1 MTVAELTARIS
12 VIGEAGVRQ
21 AFTRITQSARTAG
34 ESIRTMADSMRLLE
48 LAGNVLSR
56 VSGVQVAM
64 SFDSQV
70 RALAGYQKSAKDL
83 EAQLARLQELAK
95 LPGLGLSEVRMGV
108 LNLQAA
114 GLSSKLAERSLAA
127 FGNALAQAGRGK
139 DDLAGVILALGQ
151 ISSKGK
157 VSAEEINQLAERVP
171 QIRTAL
177 QGAFGTADTEKIQ
190 KMGVSATQAIER
202 IVAQLEKIPKAT
214 TGARVTLE
222 NLQDAFDRMTLPIG
236 RGILDVFMGSAS
248 SGEQLIVTL
257 QKMTTAIGEVLS
269 AVGKS
274 GVIADMFAMLTSGTG
289 NFGKQ
294 WQSTIADATGNFLA
308 FIGHIPQLWNGMV
321 KDMGSAW
328 SVFWQNF
335 MVSVRNGLRDM
346 IEEVADKAKRIG
358 GFFGVRTAGIDTLMR
373 REARVPY
380 GQPGGIGDVLAKI
393 EATGAKYGAR
403 IRAKLG
409 PQGLP
414 EGLIFDTRK
423 PGPVIPGGETGED
436 KAEKSRKTLQK
447 IEANT
452 RRSADALDLRT
463 QTIGGGKLGALGVTG
478 TELAAMGM
486 RASNDM
492 TRAKPISA
500 DSMVNRGIKQMIQ
513 NNLGF
518 AVNGGRSLPVR

>member
-1 MTVAELTARIS
+1 MTVAELTAKIS
-12 VIGEAGVRQ
+12 VIGEAGARQ
-21 AFTRITQSARTAG
+21 AFVRLGQSARTAG

-70 RALAGYQKSAKDL
+70 RALAGYQKNAKDL
-83 EAQLARLQELAK
+83 EAQLARLQEIAK

-108 LNLQAA
+108 LSLEAA
-114 GLSSKLAERSLAA
+114 GLSARLAERSISA
-127 FGNALAQAGRGK
+127 FGNAIAQAGRGK
-139 DDLAGVILALGQ
+139 EDLAGAVLALGQ
-151 ISSKGK
+151 IASKGK
-157 VSAEEINQLAERVP
+157 ISAEEINQLAERIP
-171 QIRTAL
+171 QIRKAL

-190 KMGVSATQAIER
+190 KMGVSATVAIGKIIAE
-202 IVAQLEKIPKAT
+202 LEKIPKAT
-214 TGARVTLE
+214 NGARVTLD
-222 NLQDAFDRMTLPIG
+222 NMQDAFDRMTLPIG
-236 RGILDVFMGSAS
+236 RGILDIFMGAS
-248 SGEQLIVTL
+248 STGEQLIVTL
-257 QKMTTAIGEVLS
+257 ERITTAIGEVLS

-274 GVIADMFAMLTSGTG
+274 GVIADMFAQMNGGVVS
-289 NFGKQ
+289 FGRS
-294 WQSTIADATGNFLA
+294 WQEGLATGLA
-308 FIGHIPQLWNGMV
+308 NVMSFVSHVPMLWNGMI
-321 KDMGSAW
+321 KDIGGAW

-335 MVSVRNGLRDM
+335 MIDVRNSLRDM
-346 IEEVADKAKRIG
+346 ISELADTAQTIAG
-358 GFFGVRTAGIDTLMR
+358 LFGVKTPGINKIMA
-373 REARVPY
+373 REAKVSY
-380 GQPGGIGDVLAKI
+380 AQKGGLGDAI
-393 EATGAKYGAR
+393 TDMAMTAANYRSR
-403 IRAKLG
+403 IIANLG
-409 PQGLP
+409 KQGLP
-414 EGLIFDTRK
+414 EGLIF
-423 PGPVIPGGETGED
+423 GGGAKTMGAAAADAD
-436 KAEKSRKTLQK
+436 KKEKDRHKTLQR

-518 AVNGGRSLPVR
+518 AVNGGRSLPIR